1 MHFTRSGT
9 STHEIELELET
20 HGAIDEWS
28 IAVDG
33 RDESDDGWEPA
44 GNGVAKLIPVTT
56 TDMGMKIALRCAGE
70 EGAWCRLVIA
80 VDGVPQFPPLRA
92 FVKGGSGM
100 RTRWFTMPQRKGA
113 ESGDS

>member
-1 MHFTRSGT
+1 MHSTVTPT

-33 RDESDDGWEPA
+33 QDESDGGWEQT
-44 GNGVAKLIPVTT
+44 GNGLAKLIPVTT
-56 TDMGMKIALRCAGE
+56 TDMGMKISVRCAGE
-70 EGAWCRLVIA
+70 DGAWCRLAIA

-92 FVKGGSGM
+92 YVKGGTGM
-100 RTRWFTMPQRKGA
+100 RTRWFTMPPRRGA
-113 ESGDS
+113 EAGDS